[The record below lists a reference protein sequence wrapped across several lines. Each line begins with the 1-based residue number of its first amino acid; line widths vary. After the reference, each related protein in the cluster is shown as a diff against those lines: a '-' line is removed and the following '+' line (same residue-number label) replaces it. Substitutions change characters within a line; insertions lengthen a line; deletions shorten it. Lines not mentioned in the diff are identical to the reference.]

1 MVPARNLFERR
12 RQQKEAET
20 FGVQEFERLAAD
32 ATSLEEMSAEFE
44 VDPDARHRAEEL
56 GLEDVVQELE
66 QIEHDAA
73 ELQSRTRR
81 SIGERVGAWMKR
93 SMLFKMALVSAALH
107 AAPLSSTV
115 RQVFSDV
122 KEWIVSSEGAK
133 EKRPGTVL
141 RPQSYEEMLRVE
153 NETTL
158 RKQRIKP
165 EEVTEK
171 KEAFRDRMARG
182 EAISFEELYLD
193 MEEVNGVPAENVS
206 AAKQEA
212 GRLVEKYAEQFGE
225 RIDAEELRG
234 FVNDMYGPNEN
245 YDWGQGS
252 VAEFFNTKKR
262 NCLAV
267 AKGQLVVLE
276 GVISRLPREEQSRY
290 TLGISKL
297 HQHEI
302 ATVAV
307 QGDDG
312 VKTTYLLEGNVIERR
327 GSEDIA
333 GTKTVSLDTIK
344 QGIVSEKPIHV
355 QAKEGKDVNGG
366 PDVIFSSNQP
376 VDDGIIVEGDLAGSE
391 YVLQEAAKQGV
402 LPEVVQEIDPNR
414 EVEVTVEPEYIQEK
428 TKEQKWIEEG
438 KDPKAEKEREET
450 AIHEGVDVAERIKR
464 ESLES
469 AQRLGWGDRDTYLSV
484 YNLTSPSVEMVH
496 ALAGLDPRVTK
507 LNVDLAQPR
516 VSIKTPS
523 EESRWTPEAFRAIF
537 DLPYSDISLTGVPD
551 RLAFSLGDEKN
562 NRSYRAFVVHTKTSA
577 GLERVLNHLP
587 NIEILG
593 IVLDRSGEDPSEAVM
608 SYWRVI
614 AGLTYQRVGIYSDGF
629 SHVGI
634 SKQAAEIIADI
645 QSDLYIDTET
655 LVQLFE
661 YVPRTAHNRHFH
673 FMELISGMDLLE
685 ERAPKLYRYLK
696 KNAPEREDLLLP
708 LKTFLEAAVARK
720 GLGFERLS
728 EDDAARARKVL
739 EE

>member
-1 MVPARNLFERR
+1 MEPPRNLFEYR
-12 RQQKEAET
+12 RQQKEGET
-20 FGVQEFERLAAD
+20 RGVQELERLAA
-32 ATSLEEMSAEFE
+32 AILETMSTEFE

-73 ELQSRTRR
+73 SLQSQTRR

-107 AAPLSSTV
+107 VAPLSSTV
-115 RQVFSDV
+115 RQTFSDL
-122 KEWIVSSEGAK
+122 KEWILPSEGGIK
-133 EKRPGTVL
+133 KRPGTVL
-141 RPQSYEEMLRVE
+141 RPQSFEEMLRVE
-153 NETTL
+153 NETTM
-158 RKQRIKP
+158 RKQRIRP
-165 EEVTEK
+165 EEVAEK
-171 KEAFRDRMARG
+171 KEAFRERMSRG
-182 EAISFEELYLD
+182 EAVSFEELYLD
-193 MEEVNGVPAENVS
+193 MEEVNGVPAEKVS

-212 GRLVEKYAEQFGE
+212 GRLIEKYAEQFGE

-234 FVNDMYGPNEN
+234 FVGDMYGQNEN

-252 VAEFFNTKKR
+252 VAEYFNTKKR
-262 NCLAV
+262 NCLSV

-276 GVISRLPREEQSRY
+276 GVISRLPREEQLRY

-355 QAKEGKDVNGG
+355 QAKEGKNVDGG
-366 PDVIFSSNQP
+366 PDIIAAVNQP
-376 VDDGIIVEGDLAGSE
+376 VDDGILVDGDLAGSE

-402 LPEVVQEIDPNR
+402 LPEVVQEIDPDR

-438 KDPKAEKEREET
+438 KDPKVEKEREE
-450 AIHEGVDVAERIKR
+450 IVVHEGVDVAERIKR
-464 ESLES
+464 EALELVQS
-469 AQRLGWGDRDTYLSV
+469 LGWGVPHLSV
-484 YNLTSPSVEMVH
+484 HNLTSPSVEMVH
-496 ALAGLDPRVTK
+496 ALAGLDPRITK
-507 LNVDLAQPR
+507 LDVNFSQPL
-516 VSIKTPS
+516 VSIETPPG
-523 EESRWTPEAFRAIF
+523 ESRWTPEAFRAIF
-537 DLPYSDISLTGVPD
+537 DLPYSDISLTGVTD

-562 NRSYRAFVVHTKTSA
+562 NRQYRAFLVNTKTAA
-577 GLERVLNHLP
+577 GLERVLNHFS
-587 NIEILG
+587 NIKILG
-593 IVLDRSGEDPSEAVM
+593 IILDRNGEDPSEAVM

-614 AGLTYQRVGIYSDGF
+614 AGLTYQRVVIYSGGF
-629 SHVGI
+629 FHVGI

-645 QSDLYIDTET
+645 QSDLYVDTET

-661 YVPRTAHNRHFH
+661 YVPRAAHSRRFH
-673 FMELISGMDLLE
+673 FTELVSGVELLE
-685 ERAPKLYRYLK
+685 ERVPKLYRYLK
-696 KNAPEREDLLLP
+696 KNAPEREDLLVP

-720 GLGFERLS
+720 GLGFEHLS
-728 EDDAARARKVL
+728 ADDAARAQKTL